1 LAELGDLHEL
11 EKILANKNKDSKGP
25 YGRTCMMLAAM
36 SNQTETLGF
45 ILKRIANPNLRC
57 QLNLTALDWA
67 MRLNQY

>member
-1 LAELGDLHEL
+1 
-11 EKILANKNKDSKGP
+11 
-25 YGRTCMMLAAM
+25 MMLAAM